1 MTDKN
6 WLTKRL
12 EILKKRKKDLAEAL
26 GMHPQH
32 VNRLLLKIKL
42 TPLQFSKL
50 AQFLE
55 CNLEML
61 VQFWDNQIPAVALFK
76 KNARPDPKWPT
87 PTPTPP
93 EGYPSPKEYYNTEE
107 FAYILDQTDIW
118 LVQHGKTSTTERKV
132 RIAFSIYES
141 IRSLEPHQKKAEILR
156 LINLYFLENAI

>member
-1 MTDKN
+1 MTDKT

-12 EILKKRKKDLAEAL
+12 ETLKKRKKDLAEAL

-61 VQFWDNQIPAVALFK
+61 VQFWDNQIPASALFK
-76 KNARPDPKWPT
+76 KNGRPDPVWPT
-87 PTPTPP
+87 PPN
-93 EGYPSPKEYYNTEE
+93 GSPSPKDAYNTEE
-107 FAYILDQTDIW
+107 FAYILDQTDLW
-118 LVQHGKTSTTERKV
+118 LAQHGKTATTEHKV

-141 IRSLEPHQKKAEILR
+141 IRSLEPHQKKAEIVR
-156 LINLYFLENAI
+156 LIDLYFLENAI